1 MITGAGCVSRERSVL
16 FLLQQGGTSPAVPY
30 PGDINH
36 SVQFYPSPADVQ
48 GNVLLEWEAGSWGR
62 GHRTSP
68 QGFTEAGLHNPSWA
82 SLVPAVQVGWA
93 AGPFLELI

>member
-1 MITGAGCVSRERSVL
+1 MITGAGCVSRERRVL

-36 SVQFYPSPADVQ
+36 SVQFYPSSADVQ
-48 GNVLLEWEAGSWGR
+48 GNVLLEWEAGG
-62 GHRTSP
+62 G
-68 QGFTEAGLHNPSWA
+68 GTELLLRDLQRQISWA